1 MAVNELT
8 ALANTKGGKLLF
20 GVEDNGEV
28 TGCTNYDIQ
37 NFIEAIYD
45 KTRPPLFVE
54 YEVIEYQGKDIIILS
69 VEPDGQTYA
78 TTDGRCLKRLGK
90 NSKPFYSEE
99 MSNRYSSLQTP
110 DFSGQVIMDSRIDDI
125 DSLEV
130 YKLKERLKLRDATST
145 LAEMEDMA
153 FLRDLKRSW
162 KR

>member
-1 MAVNELT
+1 
-8 ALANTKGGKLLF
+8 
-20 GVEDNGEV
+20 
-28 TGCTNYDIQ
+28 
-37 NFIEAIYD
+37 
-45 KTRPPLFVE
+45 
-54 YEVIEYQGKDIIILS
+54 
-69 VEPDGQTYA
+69 
-78 TTDGRCLKRLGK
+78 
-90 NSKPFYSEE
+90 